1 MLRQRSVLLTMNL
14 ISTIKQV
21 TLKLFVNELCDK
33 GLLVPEKNISEI
45 VYRFSFIKNYFVSK
59 QKSYFNICS
68 KGDLCQY

>member
-33 GLLVPEKNISEI
+33 GLLVPEKK
-45 VYRFSFIKNYFVSK
+45 Y
-59 QKSYFNICS
+59 
-68 KGDLCQY
+68 L